1 MGDLAVEAVS
11 VGPFQVNCYLLHD
24 GDEAVVVDPGAE
36 AETILDRVDGTGATV
51 EAIFLTH
58 GHMDHVTAVA
68 DVREATGAPVWLH
81 PDDRPIYDQAPDH
94 AARFMGTEIEAP
106 PEPGHDLEPGAWS
119 AGPVEGEI
127 LHTPGHTPGG
137 VTLHLADERLAL
149 VGDVLFAGGIG
160 RTDLGG
166 DRATLMASIEEV
178 LMELPDETRVLPGH
192 GPETTIGRERQVNP
206 FLRGRV

>member
-1 MGDLAVEAVS
+1 MGDLSVEAVP
-11 VGPFQVNCYLLHD
+11 VGPFQVNCYVLHA

-36 AETILDRVDGTGATV
+36 AERILGRVDEVGATV
-51 EAIFLTH
+51 EAICLTH

-81 PDDRPIYDQAPDH
+81 PDDRAIYDQAPDH
-94 AARFMGTEIEAP
+94 AARFMGAEMEAP
-106 PEPGHDLEPGAWS
+106 PAPDRELEPGPWS
-119 AGPVEGEI
+119 AGPVDAEV

-137 VTLHLADERLAL
+137 VTLHLADEGLAL

-178 LMELPDETRVLPGH
+178 LLELPDETRVLPGH
-192 GPETTIGRERQVNP
+192 GPETTIGREKQVNP
-206 FLRGRV
+206 FLTGRF

>member
-1 MGDLAVEAVS
+1 MAELAIETVT
-11 VGPFQVNCYLLHD
+11 VGPFGVNCYLLQD

-36 AETILDRVDGTGATV
+36 GDRILDRIDALGVTV
-51 EAIFLTH
+51 EAICLTH

-68 DVREATGAPVWLH
+68 EVREATDAPVWLH
-81 PDDRPIYDQAPDH
+81 PDDRAIYDQAPDH
-94 AARFMGTEIEAP
+94 AARLMGQEIAP
-106 PEPGHDLEPGAWS
+106 PPAPDRDLEPGPWS
-119 AGPVEGEI
+119 SGPVEAEI

-137 VTLHLADERLAL
+137 VTLHLAGEGAAL

-178 LMELPDETRVLPGH
+178 LMELPDGTRVLPGH

-206 FLRGRV
+206 FLQRRV

>member
-1 MGDLAVEAVS
+1 MGDLEVEAIP
-11 VGPFQVNCYLLHD
+11 VGPFEVNCYLLHD
-24 GDEAVVVDPGAE
+24 GAEAVVVDPGAE
-36 AETILDRVDGTGATV
+36 GDRILDRVDETGATV

-81 PDDRPIYDQAPDH
+81 PDDEAIYEQAPDH
-94 AARFMGTEIEAP
+94 AARFMGTSIEAP
-106 PEPGHDLEPGAWS
+106 PAPDRALEPGAWS
-119 AGPVEGEI
+119 MGPVEGEI
-127 LHTPGHTPGG
+127 LPTPGHTPGG
-137 VTLHLADERLAL
+137 VTLHLADEGLAL

-192 GPETTIGRERQVNP
+192 GPETTIGREREVNP
-206 FLRGRV
+206 FLRGRI